1 MSELLNVIV
10 ETLDQHHGYDIEV
23 LDFTGISPL
32 FDYCVIA
39 SVSNQRLAHAI
50 LMYVEE
56 EVEKHGYAIRSKEG
70 NSLSRWILLDCFDVV
85 VHIFVSEERDTVQL
99 ERLWNDLP
107 RVEVNV

>member
-10 ETLDQHHGYDIEV
+10 QTLDKHHGYDLEV

-32 FDYCVIA
+32 YDYCVIA
-39 SVSNQRLAHAI
+39 TVSNQRLAHAI

-56 EVEKHGYAIRSKEG
+56 EVEKHGYRIRSKEG

-85 VHIFVSEERDTVQL
+85 VHVFVSEERDAVQL

-107 RVEVNV
+107 RVEVRI